1 MLTAATTMFYA
12 LPVAGN
18 KQRPGVEAREIAA
31 NGRSVHAAFLRLAQ
45 PIYGRLWA
53 GGRKAYRCYPGL
65 PTRSVAAHPV
75 WKRERQFK
83 RTGDSAMKS
92 SSKTP
97 VVKATA
103 SKRMPPWFGYV
114 SPSVSTV
121 KVGAYKNYG
130 ARGIKV
136 CERWHAFEN
145 FLSDMGE
152 PTPDQSIDRI
162 DVNGDYCPE
171 NCRWETK
178 KNQQRNTTRNVMLTM
193 NGKTQ
198 CIADW
203 ATEYGMKFTTLYMR
217 ITRSG
222 MSIDEAVSKPIGRWS
237 K

>member
-1 MLTAATTMFYA
+1 MFYA

-130 ARGIKV
+130 ARGI
-136 CERWHAFEN
+136 
-145 FLSDMGE
+145 MGE

-203 ATEYGMKFTTLYMR
+203 ATKFTTLYMR